1 MLLCNAENKIH
12 SNIDSDKR
20 LNKKYGK
27 ILLKVI
33 LVLIFIIS
41 FLRLISF
48 TIEFSEESLQMD
60 FTAYYFA
67 GKSLNN
73 GLSPY
78 DNHVNT
84 RWDLWDGVNM
94 FKHSRFLYPPL
105 IANLFQPLA
114 ALPYINAKYIW
125 NFFNLFCYLLCFILM
140 IKIFH
145 FNKDFIKVLIAGILT
160 FNFFPFIALLERGQ
174 IDCITFL
181 LLLMGLML
189 LVKGNKYHF
198 ASGFLMGI
206 TSLFKLYSLLLL
218 PFLLIRKKFVVVY
231 GYISGV
237 LLIIIL
243 TLLISG
249 FDSSYNYLTKEAVR
263 ISQHGSSGTNDMAI
277 PVEIIKTFHLIS
289 PYSMAII
296 DGRIYLTESISFN
309 SKASFIRTIE
319 VLQSKTPFN
328 ITNTTYSIIVFAF
341 FFILMIV
348 FSKKYKIKKNDF
360 VYWQVILIII
370 LLSSPYTWVMN
381 LVWLT
386 PVAFIMINSLPDL
399 LRRKKALILVTLIVG
414 YLLLSLPDN
423 LLLTKDVPL
432 LKEFFSARYVMSQFL
447 ILFSLVLYLKDVNL
461 KNDTAITEFLI

>member
-1 MLLCNAENKIH
+1 
-12 SNIDSDKR
+12 
-20 LNKKYGK
+20 
-27 ILLKVI
+27 
-33 LVLIFIIS
+33 
-41 FLRLISF
+41 
-48 TIEFSEESLQMD
+48 MD

-78 DNHVNT
+78 ENHVLS

-114 ALPYINAKYIW
+114 SLPYIKAKYIW
-125 NFFNLFCYLLCFILM
+125 NFFNLFCYLLCFVLL
-140 IKIFH
+140 IKIFL
-145 FNKDFIKVLIAGILT
+145 FSKDFIKILIAGILT
-160 FNFFPFIALLERGQ
+160 FNFFPFITLLERGQ

-181 LLLMGLML
+181 LLLTGLML
-189 LVKGNKYHF
+189 LVKSKKYHF
-198 ASGFLMGI
+198 TSGFLMGI

-218 PFLLIRKKFVVVY
+218 PFFLIRKKFIVVY
-231 GYISGV
+231 GYISGM

-243 TLLISG
+243 TLLICG
-249 FDSSYNYLTKEAVR
+249 LDTSYNYLTKEAVR
-263 ISQHGSSGTNDMAI
+263 ISEYGSSGSNEMAV
-277 PVEIIKTFHLIS
+277 PVKIIQKFHLIS

-309 SKASFIRTIE
+309 SKASFIKTLE
-319 VLQSKTPFN
+319 VLQSKASFN
-328 ITNTTYSIIVFAF
+328 LSNTTYSVMVFAF

-348 FSKKYKIKKNDF
+348 YSKKYKIKDNDF

-386 PVAFIMINSLPDL
+386 PVAFIMINSFSDL
-399 LRRKKALILVTLIVG
+399 MARKKSLILVTLIVG
-414 YLLLSLPDN
+414 YLFLSLPDN
-423 LLLTKDVPL
+423 LLLTEHVPL
-432 LKEFFSARYVMSQFL
+432 IKEFFSARYVMSQLL
-447 ILFSLVLYLKDVNL
+447 ILFSLVIYLKDTET
-461 KNDTAITEFLI
+461 KNDTAIS

>member
-1 MLLCNAENKIH
+1 MINVL
-12 SNIDSDKR
+12 
-20 LNKKYGK
+20 KKNYGK

-60 FTAYYFA
+60 FAAYYFA

-78 DNHVNT
+78 ENHVLS

-114 ALPYINAKYIW
+114 SLPYIKAKYIW
-125 NFFNLFCYLLCFILM
+125 NFFNLFCYLICFILLIRIFRFNNDS
-140 IKIFH
+140 IKI
-145 FNKDFIKVLIAGILT
+145 LIAGILT
-160 FNFFPFIALLERGQ
+160 FNFFPFITLLERGQ

-181 LLLMGLML
+181 LLLTGLML
-189 LVKGNKYHF
+189 LVKSKKYHF
-198 ASGFLMGI
+198 ISGFLMGI

-218 PFLLIRKKFVVVY
+218 PFLLVRKKFVVVY
-231 GYISGV
+231 GYISGI

-249 FDSSYNYLTKEAVR
+249 LDTSYNYLIKEAVR
-263 ISQHGSSGTNDMAI
+263 ISEYGSSGSNEMAV
-277 PVEIIKTFHLIS
+277 PVEILQKFHLIS

-309 SKASFIRTIE
+309 SKASFIKTLE
-319 VLQSKTPFN
+319 VLQSKASFN
-328 ITNTTYSIIVFAF
+328 LSNTTYSVMVFAF

-348 FSKKYKIKKNDF
+348 YSKKYKIKDNDF
-360 VYWQVILIII
+360 VYWQIILIII

-381 LVWLT
+381 LVWLI
-386 PVAFIMINSLPDL
+386 PVAFIMINSFSDL
-399 LRRKKALILVTLIVG
+399 ITRKKSLILVTLIVG

-423 LLLTKDVPL
+423 LLLTEHVPL
-432 LKEFFSARYVMSQFL
+432 IKEFFSARYVMSQLL
-447 ILFSLVLYLKDVNL
+447 ILFSLVIYLKD
-461 KNDTAITEFLI
+461 TEKKMIQRFLNPSHNRLT

>member
-1 MLLCNAENKIH
+1 M
-12 SNIDSDKR
+12 
-20 LNKKYGK
+20 KKNSGK

-33 LVLIFIIS
+33 LALILIIS

-78 DNHVNT
+78 ENHVLS

-114 ALPYINAKYIW
+114 SLPYIKAKYIW
-125 NFFNLFCYLLCFILM
+125 NFFNLFCYLLCFVLL
-140 IKIFH
+140 IKIFL
-145 FNKDFIKVLIAGILT
+145 FSKDFIKILIAGILT
-160 FNFFPFIALLERGQ
+160 FNFFPFITLLERGQ

-181 LLLMGLML
+181 LLLTGLML
-189 LVKGNKYHF
+189 LVKSKKYHF
-198 ASGFLMGI
+198 TSGFLMGI

-218 PFLLIRKKFVVVY
+218 PFFLIRKKFIVVY
-231 GYISGV
+231 GYISGM

-243 TLLISG
+243 TLLICG
-249 FDSSYNYLTKEAVR
+249 LDTSYNYLTKEAVR
-263 ISQHGSSGTNDMAI
+263 ISEYGSSGSNEMAV
-277 PVEIIKTFHLIS
+277 PVKIIQKFHLIS

-309 SKASFIRTIE
+309 SKASFIKTLE
-319 VLQSKTPFN
+319 VLQSKASFN
-328 ITNTTYSIIVFAF
+328 LSNTTYSVMVFAF

-348 FSKKYKIKKNDF
+348 YSKKYKIKDNDF

-386 PVAFIMINSLPDL
+386 PVAFIMINSFSDL
-399 LRRKKALILVTLIVG
+399 MARKKSLILVTLIVG
-414 YLLLSLPDN
+414 YLFLSLPDN
-423 LLLTKDVPL
+423 LLLTEHVPL
-432 LKEFFSARYVMSQFL
+432 IKEFFSARYVMSQLL
-447 ILFSLVLYLKDVNL
+447 ILFSLVIYLKDTET
-461 KNDTAITEFLI
+461 KNDTAIS